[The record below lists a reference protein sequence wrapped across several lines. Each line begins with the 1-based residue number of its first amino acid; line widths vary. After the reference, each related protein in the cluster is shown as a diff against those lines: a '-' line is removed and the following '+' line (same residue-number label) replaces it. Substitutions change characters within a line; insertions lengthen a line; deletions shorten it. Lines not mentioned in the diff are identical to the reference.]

1 MNHPDLQEVGARLE
15 EAVKRLAAVRPEDDR
30 ILLYEDAAIAI
41 LDSEH
46 MNYPEGALEVYLS
59 SYLQN
64 LNE

>member
-15 EAVKRLAAVRPEDDR
+15 EAVERLAAVRPEDDPMQM
-30 ILLYEDAAIAI
+30 YEDAAIAI

-46 MNYPEGALEVYLS
+46 MNYPEGALETYLS
-59 SYLQN
+59 NYLQK